1 MHGQRSARHLD
12 DPIRPFAGLTV
23 GQLLSLLL
31 GAGAGFATY
40 RLSARFPSPNG
51 VVTELYIFLVIAV
64 AAGFAGVGMLLAG
77 GQGVRGRVHPLVG
90 AATGA
95 WPRAGSSVHHRPG
108 AGSEPAQTTG
118 SGSAFSRT
126 AIGRGT
132 PQ

>member
-77 GQGVRGRVHPLVG
+77 GQGEPFGAQIVAYLRRRHAYAPSAPYLAGRRRRGRWLWSR
-90 AATGA
+90 AAVDST
-95 WPRAGSSVHHRPG
+95 VLL
-108 AGSEPAQTTG
+108 
-118 SGSAFSRT
+118 
-126 AIGRGT
+126 
-132 PQ
+132 